1 MTPHPI
7 FKSPPS
13 LDWDT
18 IVWLGEQI
26 DWNSEG
32 SKLVRGKLDGIE
44 EGTAKE
50 IMNLSDEVADFVD
63 QIRMSSL
70 QESCIFAI
78 ALAAYAVQGTSKWA
92 ARVYRKIMRDYG
104 RMPEFSGLLLIYAR
118 WITDEWR
125 NSESI
130 FNSSLEMSQ
139 FEVWAGTVNM
149 DTIPEEDRVLAREA
163 LLYIASACGK
173 SHAYEKGDMA
183 VISSTMMGESFGLKA
198 KRLMAIIGHLC
209 DAGLIKDHSIEFD
222 QFRIE
227 LLCNE

>member
-1 MTPHPI
+1 M
-7 FKSPPS
+7 
-13 LDWDT
+13 
-18 IVWLGEQI
+18 
-26 DWNSEG
+26 
-32 SKLVRGKLDGIE
+32 LVRGNLDGIE
-44 EGTAKE
+44 DGVAKE
-50 IMNLSDEVADFVD
+50 IMNLSDELADFVD
-63 QIRMSSL
+63 QTRMSSL

-92 ARVYRKIMRDYG
+92 ARVYRKIMRNYG

-125 NSESI
+125 NPESI
-130 FNSSLEMSQ
+130 INSSLEMSQ

-149 DTIPEEDRVLAREA
+149 DAIPEQDQLLAREA

-173 SHAYEKGDMA
+173 SDAYEKGDMA

-227 LLCNE
+227 LLFNE